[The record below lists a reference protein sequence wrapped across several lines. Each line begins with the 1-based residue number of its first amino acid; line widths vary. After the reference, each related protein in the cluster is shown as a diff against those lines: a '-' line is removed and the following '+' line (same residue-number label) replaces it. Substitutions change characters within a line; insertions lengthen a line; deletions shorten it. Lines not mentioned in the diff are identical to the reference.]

1 MLQAGH
7 HLTVMRRTAPLVH
20 NITNYVAM
28 NFMANVQI
36 AAGASPAMVNARAEA
51 AEFAGLASALSVNIG
66 TADPEWAGAM
76 EDAIS
81 VMNQNGRPWVFDPV
95 AVGATAFRREL
106 GRKLIALRP
115 SVVRGNASEILALG
129 GHASQLRGVDAH
141 DEVEAARESAR
152 WLAAQTGGVVAV
164 TGAQDYVTDGS
175 RGLTILNGHP
185 MMTKVTAMGCSLTGL
200 VAAFCAGQPMFEAT
214 AAALAY
220 FGLAG
225 ERAAKQASGPGS
237 FQAAF
242 LDQLHG
248 LTAQDLDQG
257 ARVEQSSITPP

>member
-51 AEFAGLASALSVNIG
+51 AEFAGLVSALSVNIG
-66 TADPEWAGAM
+66 TADLEWVGAM

-106 GRKLIALRP
+106 GQKLIALRP

-129 GHASQLRGVDAH
+129 GHASQSRGVDAH
-141 DEVEAARESAR
+141 DEVEAARKSAR
-152 WLAAQTGGVVAV
+152 WLAAQTGGVV
-164 TGAQDYVTDGS
+164 D
-175 RGLTILNGHP
+175 
-185 MMTKVTAMGCSLTGL
+185 TAEL
-200 VAAFCAGQPMFEAT
+200 
-214 AAALAY
+214 
-220 FGLAG
+220 
-225 ERAAKQASGPGS
+225 
-237 FQAAF
+237 
-242 LDQLHG
+242 
-248 LTAQDLDQG
+248 
-257 ARVEQSSITPP
+257 